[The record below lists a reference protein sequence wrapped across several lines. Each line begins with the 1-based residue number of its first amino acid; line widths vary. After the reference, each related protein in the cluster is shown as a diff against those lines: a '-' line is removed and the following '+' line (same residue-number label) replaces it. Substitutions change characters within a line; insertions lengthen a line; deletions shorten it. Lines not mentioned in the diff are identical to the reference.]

1 MQFISWA
8 DVIVAYA
15 IIAILNPLHAA
26 PVVIFTQDTVHVA
39 IEDD

>member
-8 DVIVAYA
+8 DVIVVYV

-26 PVVIFTQDTVHVA
+26 PVVIFIQDTAHVA